1 VWNVRARKPWSFWAY
16 MNQLP
21 HATARGR
28 ALAVATLGLCILPDL
43 PVGAAGYRD
52 RLMALTPTNQRSP
65 A

>member
-1 VWNVRARKPWSFWAY
+1 
-16 MNQLP
+16 MDQLA

-43 PVGAAGYRD
+43 PVGADGYRD